1 MNFCCLILKT
11 KPMRPLF
18 SILFLLSL
26 VLSVKAQTT
35 NDVLNLLIQNNT
47 ITQEQADSI
56 RAEAAINQQE
66 ADAKKKI
73 FPVTAGRAFQLSGYG
88 QFRYQHLQEEGK
100 SDVFAVRR
108 AYVNLKGDIT
118 PFWSYRLQVDF
129 AFSPKIMD
137 AYTELKIKDY
147 INFTIGQQVIPFSL
161 NNITSNT
168 KLELD
173 DRAQAVAAFS
183 SRGGDVLGDNN
194 GRDIGVSV
202 YGSFLPVN
210 NLNLIEYRIGVFNG
224 MGINKLDLNEAK
236 DIIGRIVF
244 HPFKGMEIGGSFYS
258 GWTPDSAT
266 INNKTAPELLG
277 ARQRLGAELNYT
289 FKFMNIKAE
298 YLVAKDGEVSKN
310 GYYAQLAAFVIPSKV
325 QIVGRYDTYD
335 KDTDKEDNLNTNITF
350 GANYFIHSF
359 VLLQA
364 SYTIRQEEGNSI
376 ANDIAS
382 VQLQISF

>member
-1 MNFCCLILKT
+1 MKAWIFIV
-11 KPMRPLF
+11 
-18 SILFLLSL
+18 LFLMMA
-26 VLSVKAQTT
+26 VSVKAQTT
-35 NDVLNLLIQNNT
+35 NDVLNLLIQNNS
-47 ITQEQADSI
+47 ITQEQADSL
-56 RAEAAINQQE
+56 RAEAAIKQQE

-73 FPVTAGRAFQLSGYG
+73 FPLTAGRALQLSGYG
-88 QFRYQHLQEEGK
+88 QFRYQYLQEQGK

-129 AFSPKIMD
+129 AFGPKIID

-147 INFTIGQQVIPFSL
+147 INFTIGQQLIPFSL

-173 DRAQAVAAFS
+173 DRTQAVAAFS
-183 SRGGDVLGDNN
+183 SRAGDVLGDNN
-194 GRDIGVSV
+194 GRDIGVSA
-202 YGSFLPVN
+202 YGSFLPIN
-210 NLNLIEYRIGVFNG
+210 DFDLIEYRIGVFNG

-244 HPFKGMEIGGSFYS
+244 HPFKGLDVGGSFYS

-266 INNKTAPELLG
+266 LNNKTSPELLG

-289 FKFMNIKAE
+289 VKFMNIKAE

-310 GYYAQLAAFVIPSKV
+310 GYYAQLAAFVIPAKV
-325 QIVGRYDTYD
+325 QIVGRYDAYD
-335 KDTDKEDNLNTNITF
+335 RDTDKEDNRNTNITF
-350 GANYFIHSF
+350 GANYFINSF
-359 VLLQA
+359 ALLQA
-364 SYTIRQEEGNSI
+364 SYTIRQEESNSI

>member
-1 MNFCCLILKT
+1 MKARIFIV
-11 KPMRPLF
+11 
-18 SILFLLSL
+18 LFLMMA
-26 VLSVKAQTT
+26 VSVKAQTT
-35 NDVLNLLIQNNT
+35 NDVLNLLIQNNS
-47 ITQEQADSI
+47 ITQEQADSL
-56 RAEAAINQQE
+56 RAEAAIKQQE

-73 FPVTAGRAFQLSGYG
+73 FPLTAGRALQLSGYG
-88 QFRYQHLQEEGK
+88 QFRYQHLQEQGK

-129 AFSPKIMD
+129 AFGPKIID

-147 INFTIGQQVIPFSL
+147 INFTIGQQLIPFSL

-173 DRAQAVAAFS
+173 DRTQAVAAFS
-183 SRGGDVLGDNN
+183 SRAGDVLGDNN
-194 GRDIGVSV
+194 GRDIGVSA
-202 YGSFLPVN
+202 YGSFLPIN
-210 NLNLIEYRIGVFNG
+210 DLDLIEYRIGVFNG

-244 HPFKGMEIGGSFYS
+244 HPFKGLDVGGSFYS

-266 INNKTAPELLG
+266 LNNKTSPGLLG

-289 FKFMNIKAE
+289 VKFMNIKAE

-310 GYYAQLAAFVIPSKV
+310 GYYAQLAAFVIPAKV
-325 QIVGRYDTYD
+325 QIVGRYDAYD
-335 KDTDKEDNLNTNITF
+335 RDTDKEDNRNTNITF
-350 GANYFIHSF
+350 GANYFINSF
-359 VLLQA
+359 ALLQA
-364 SYTIRQEEGNSI
+364 SYTIRQEESNSI